1 MFDVNRY
8 KLLSIQNG
16 LWENS
21 SWEITMAPRDFGAF
35 SYRLLI
41 GNLGDGI
48 IICFNAVFGHFED
61 SLLNATNK
69 PNPVVIDELWA
80 LSFGGGNPNSGGLNE
95 LYFTA

>member
-1 MFDVNRY
+1 MFDVNGY

-48 IICFNAVFGHFED
+48 INCFNAVFGHFED
-61 SLLNATNK
+61 SILNATNK
-69 PNPVVIDELWA
+69 PNPFVIDELWA
-80 LSFGGGNPNSGGLNE
+80 LSLGGGRFKIP
-95 LYFTA
+95 AV